1 MIFYYY
7 FHLVSLNVFDDVDWM
22 HLSKEQQNLPVV
34 MEVGY
39 GRY

>member
-1 MIFYYY
+1 MIFHH
-7 FHLVSLNVFDDVDWM
+7 HLHPVSLNVFDDVGWM
-22 HLSKEQQNLPVV
+22 DLPKEQKNLSVV